1 MGEGGV
7 CVYVR
12 GCLLLLLFCFVFVGS
27 GGGGG
32 FVCLFYFLICIR
44 FNSPILSTLPS
55 QRRKSFAVSTPRL
68 RGREPFQTHWHSP
81 VR

>member
-1 MGEGGV
+1 M
-7 CVYVR
+7 YVR
-12 GCLLLLLFCFVFVGS
+12 GCLLLLFCFVFICS

-32 FVCLFYFLICIR
+32 GLGFVCLFISFLFYFFCIR
-44 FNSPILSTLPS
+44 FSSPIILSTLPS

>member
-1 MGEGGV
+1 M
-7 CVYVR
+7 R
-12 GCLLLLLFCFVFVGS
+12 GCLLLLLFCFVFLGS

-32 FVCLFYFLICIR
+32 GGFGFVCFIFLICIH
-44 FNSPILSTLPS
+44 FSSPIILSTLPS
-55 QRRKSFAVSTPRL
+55 QRRKSFAVSAPRL